1 MFGSEAENKIYVQS
15 FCRSQEGH
23 ALWPK
28 AYSKDLQPGCCGYV
42 DGYGNFV
49 KLVQLTDSAAI
60 EKLSLDPL
68 DGIEVVDD
76 GGGTFW
82 DTKISSQI
90 VAAAINLDAK
100 AL

>member
-1 MFGSEAENKIYVQS
+1 MIGSEAENRIYAQS
-15 FCRSQEGH
+15 FCSSQEGH

-28 AYSKDLQPGCCGYV
+28 AYSKDLQPGYCGYV

-49 KLVQLTDSAAI
+49 KLVQLTDSVAI

-82 DTKISSQI
+82 DAKTSNQI